1 MNKFTLEAFNVDF
14 IDQVKFLA
22 AKIPSLSAN
31 IKTEEATK
39 NALVMP
45 LLNILGYNVF
55 DPTEVVPEF
64 TTDYGTKKGEKVDYA
79 VFQDGKPVILI
90 ECKNIDADLD
100 TVHASQLFRYF
111 TVSEAKIG
119 ILTNGIVY
127 RFFTDIDAPN
137 KMDEKA
143 FLEINLLDIKE
154 PLINEL
160 KRFKKESFNADD
172 LASVACD
179 LKYTREI
186 KLILANEINNPSE
199 EFVKFFAKKV
209 KDGVFTQSV
218 KEKFTNITRN
228 ALNQFINDRINERLK
243 FAMTNTVNS
252 TPTDDDVENP
262 PNELENTIQDEIV
275 TTEDEL
281 QGYYIVKS
289 ILCENLDIKRVY
301 IRDKKNY
308 CGILL
313 DDNNRKPICRLYFN
327 SKKKYLG
334 LFTDNKNEEK
344 VAIEDLNDIY
354 NYAEKLKVTVNN
366 YDNKNT
372 EGALPKY
379 QIAGDHSS

>member
-1 MNKFTLEAFNVDF
+1 MDF
-14 IDQVKFLA
+14 IDQIKVLA

-55 DPTEVVPEF
+55 DPLEVVPEF

-79 VFQDGKPVILI
+79 IFRDEKPVILI
-90 ECKNIDADLD
+90 ECKCIDVDLD

-137 KMDEKA
+137 KMDEKP

-154 PLINEL
+154 PSLNEL

-179 LKYTREI
+179 LKYTKEI

-209 KDGVFTQSV
+209 KDGAFTQSV
-218 KEKFTNITRN
+218 RDKFTVITKN
-228 ALNQFINDRINERLK
+228 ALNQFINERINDRLQS
-243 FAMTNTVNS
+243 AMTDTVIS
-252 TPTDDDVENP
+252 TPKGDVENP
-262 PNELENTIQDEIV
+262 TPQPENLIQDEIV
-275 TTEDEL
+275 TTDEEL
-281 QGYYIVKS
+281 QAYYIVKS
-289 ILCENLDIKRVY
+289 ILHENLDIKRIC

-334 LFTDNKNEEK
+334 LFSDNKNEEK
-344 VAIEDLNDIY
+344 VEIEGLNDIY
-354 NYAEKLKVTVNN
+354 SYAEKLKITISN
-366 YDNKNT
+366 YDNNRIQV
-372 EGALPKY
+372 E
-379 QIAGDHSS
+379 

>member
-1 MNKFTLEAFNVDF
+1 L
-14 IDQVKFLA
+14 
-22 AKIPSLSAN
+22 
-31 IKTEEATK
+31 
-39 NALVMP
+39 P

-79 VFQDGKPVILI
+79 IFRDGKPVILI
-90 ECKNIDADLD
+90 ECKNIDANLD

-111 TVSEAKIG
+111 TVSDAKIG
-119 ILTNGIVY
+119 ILTNGIIY

-160 KRFKKESFNADD
+160 KRFQKESFNIDD

-179 LKYTREI
+179 LKYTKEI

-218 KEKFTNITRN
+218 RDKFTIITKN
-228 ALNQFINDRINERLK
+228 ALNQFINDRINDRLK
-243 FAMTNTVNS
+243 FAMTDTVSSTSNTNDNIEKPQ
-252 TPTDDDVENP
+252 TETENVA
-262 PNELENTIQDEIV
+262 QDEIV
-275 TTEDEL
+275 TTDKEL
-281 QGYYIVKS
+281 ECYYIVKS
-289 ILCENLDIKRVY
+289 ILREDIDIKRIT

-313 DDNNRKPICRLYFN
+313 DDNNRRPICRLYFN
-327 SKKKYLG
+327 TKNKYLG
-334 LFTDNKNEEK
+334 LFADNKSEEK
-344 VAIEDLNDIY
+344 VSMMDLNDIY
-354 NYAEKLKVTVNN
+354 NYADKLKITISNYENN
-366 YDNKNT
+366 NK
-372 EGALPKY
+372 
-379 QIAGDHSS
+379 I

>member
-1 MNKFTLEAFNVDF
+1 MDF
-14 IDQVKFLA
+14 IDQIKVLA

-39 NALVMP
+39 NALVLP

-79 VFQDGKPVILI
+79 IFRDEKPVILI
-90 ECKNIDADLD
+90 ECKNIEADLD

-137 KMDEKA
+137 KMDEKP

-154 PLINEL
+154 PLLNEL

-179 LKYTREI
+179 LKYTKEI
-186 KLILANEINNPSE
+186 KLILTNEINNPSE

-209 KDGVFTQSV
+209 KEGVFTQSV
-218 KEKFTNITRN
+218 RDKFTVITKN
-228 ALNQFINDRINERLK
+228 ALNQFINERINDRLQS
-243 FAMTNTVNS
+243 AMTGTVISN
-252 TPTDDDVENP
+252 PIEDNVENP
-262 PNELENTIQDEIV
+262 PAQPENLIQDEIV
-275 TTEDEL
+275 TTEEEW
-281 QGYYIVKS
+281 QAYFIVKA
-289 ILCENLDIKRVY
+289 ILHENLDIKRIY

-334 LFTDNKNEEK
+334 LFADNKNEEK

-354 NYAEKLKVTVNN
+354 TCAEKLKITIGN
-366 YDNKNT
+366 YDNNKI
-372 EGALPKY
+372 
-379 QIAGDHSS
+379 QVD